1 MFDKIANFFRKAG
14 VKMGVVES
22 LNKITDHPNISVRES
37 EYQRIA
43 INKMYYSGEF
53 PMVKFRN
60 SYGVIQE
67 REYVSLNTSKVASE
81 HMASLVFNEQC
92 KINIDNDEVAEFIDS
107 VFQQNDFE
115 ENFERYLE
123 SGFALGGFAM
133 RPYVNDNNQIE
144 IAWCN
149 ADTFY
154 PLRSN
159 TNKISEAAIATTT
172 SRSEGK
178 ETAYYTLLEFHE
190 WIDGEYTITNE
201 LYRSTQQSIVGDKV
215 PLKRLYPDVEP
226 SVVLEGATRP
236 QFVYFKPAGMN
247 NKDLTSP
254 LGLSIVDNARATMKQ
269 INDTYDQFNREVKKG
284 GRKVVVSDH
293 FLKTVHNKQG
303 APTRILDD
311 DEDVFLALPFDKD
324 KMEVKDITHEIRS
337 QAYIESINQ
346 FIKVF
351 EMQARFSPGTFSFD
365 AKGGLKTATEVAAEG
380 SLTYKTRNSQVNMA
394 RKAIEGLIVAI
405 LELAEANDLF
415 EMPIHEYKDEETGEI
430 INTGVA
436 ATYEIGIDFD
446 DGIFVDKDAQ
456 MEYVGKALTNK
467 IMSRVT
473 AIMKVFDLPEEEAL
487 KELARIQAEQNGND
501 PEMQAKIN
509 EILNFGKEE

>member
-1 MFDKIANFFRKAG
+1 
-14 VKMGVVES
+14 MGVVES
-22 LNKITDHPNISVRES
+22 LNKITDHPKISINES

-53 PMVKFRN
+53 PSVKFRN
-60 SYGVIQE
+60 SFGVIQE
-67 REYVSLNTSKVASE
+67 RDYVSVNISKVAAE
-81 HMASLVFNEQC
+81 YMASLVYNEQC
-92 KINIDNDEVAEFIDS
+92 KVNIDNSKIADFIDS
-107 VFQQNDFE
+107 VFQHNDFD

-123 SGFALGGFAM
+123 SGFGLSGFAM
-133 RPYVNDNNQIE
+133 RPYVSDNKQIE
-144 IAWCN
+144 IAWCQ

-172 SRSEGK
+172 SRAEGK
-178 ETAYYTLLEFHE
+178 DTAYYTLLEFHE

-201 LYRSTQQSIVGDKV
+201 LYRSTQRAIVGDKV
-215 PLKRLYPDVEP
+215 PLKKLYPDVES
-226 SVVLEGATRP
+226 SVVLKGATRP

-254 LGLSIVDNARATMKQ
+254 LGLSIVDNARTTMKQ
-269 INDTYDQFNREVKKG
+269 INDTYDQFHQEIVRGKRRIGVPEKMLRTSFDKNAK
-284 GRKVVVSDH
+284 
-293 FLKTVHNKQG
+293 
-303 APTRILDD
+303 APIKSFDD
-311 DEDVFLALPFDKD
+311 NEDVFFAVPSDPGSSPLEIKD
-324 KMEVKDITHEIRS
+324 LTSDIRS
-337 QAYIESINQ
+337 QQYIESLNQ